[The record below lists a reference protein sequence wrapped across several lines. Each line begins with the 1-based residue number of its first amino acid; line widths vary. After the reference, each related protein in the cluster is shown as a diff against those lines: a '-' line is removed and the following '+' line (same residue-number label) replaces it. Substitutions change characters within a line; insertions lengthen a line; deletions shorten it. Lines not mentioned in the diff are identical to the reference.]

1 LEAKAPSALTA
12 GGRFFVLERV
22 MARKQFSIGVMFSTT
37 GSYSVVARSMLNGA
51 LLALREIEEAG
62 GISIQPVVVNPSGD
76 LSRYR
81 ALSLELLGSGI
92 RHVVGCYT
100 SSSRKEVI
108 PCFEKHDG
116 LLWYPSHYEGFES
129 SDNVIYTGAAPN
141 QHVLPLVDY
150 LASRVGNRAFCVGSN
165 YIWAWENNRIFRE
178 ALTARG
184 GTVLAER
191 YLSVGDTEFDQ
202 VITAILDA
210 RPNFVFNNLIGTS
223 AYAFFRTFRAACRA
237 RGINQAAEIPVASCT
252 LSEPELPEIGADAVD
267 GHLSSSVYFSSLNS
281 PENAAFIR
289 AYAAAFPAG
298 PVSSADAEASYIAV
312 KLLAAALEQAGTD
325 DARTVRAAVANQ
337 RLMAPQGEV
346 RVDPQTFHAW
356 LTPRI
361 GRSAA
366 DGQFEIL
373 LEARQPIAPDPY
385 LVQSSP
391 RFASAMRSPLLR
403 VV

>member
-1 LEAKAPSALTA
+1 
-12 GGRFFVLERV
+12 

-51 LLALREIEEAG
+51 LLAFREIEEAG

-81 ALSLELLGSGI
+81 ALSLELLSSGI

-150 LASRVGNRAFCVGSN
+150 LASRIGSRAFCVGSN

-267 GHLSSSVYFSSLNS
+267 GHLSSSVYFSSLDS
-281 PENAAFIR
+281 PENVAFIR

-337 RLMAPQGEV
+337 SFVAPQGEV

>member
-1 LEAKAPSALTA
+1 
-12 GGRFFVLERV
+12 
-22 MARKQFSIGVMFSTT
+22 
-37 GSYSVVARSMLNGA
+37 
-51 LLALREIEEAG
+51 
-62 GISIQPVVVNPSGD
+62 
-76 LSRYR
+76 
-81 ALSLELLGSGI
+81 
-92 RHVVGCYT
+92 VVGCYT

-150 LASRVGNRAFCVGSN
+150 LASRIGSRAFCVGSN

-178 ALTARG
+178 ALTACG

-237 RGINQAAEIPVASCT
+237 RGINQASEIPVASCT

-312 KLLAAALEQAGTD
+312 KLLAAALEQAATD
-325 DARTVRAAVANQ
+325 DARTVRAAVGNQ
-337 RLMAPQGEV
+337 RLVAPQGEV
-346 RVDPQTFHAW
+346 RIDPQTFHAW

-366 DGQFEIL
+366 NGQFEVL